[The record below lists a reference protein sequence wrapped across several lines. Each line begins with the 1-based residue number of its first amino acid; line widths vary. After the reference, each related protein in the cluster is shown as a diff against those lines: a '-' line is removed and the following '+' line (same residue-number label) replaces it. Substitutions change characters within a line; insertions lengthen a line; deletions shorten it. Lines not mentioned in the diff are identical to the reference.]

1 MGTNYYAV
9 KLESAPCESCGR
21 YDVAERV
28 HIGKSSVGWCFALH
42 VIPEMGIHTL
52 EDWKTF
58 LRQPRIQIEDEYGAP
73 WGLQEMLDRITKR
86 GRNQPGNWTEQD
98 YRANNAEP
106 GPENL
111 ARHKIG
117 SHCVGHGDGTWD
129 YIVGEFS

>member
-1 MGTNYYAV
+1 MGTNFYAV
-9 KLESAPCESCGR
+9 IPETAPCDHCGR
-21 YDVAERV
+21 YDVAERL
-28 HIGKSSVGWCFALH
+28 HIGKSSAGWCFSLH
-42 VIPEMGIHTL
+42 VIPERGINTL

-58 LRQPRIQIEDEYGAP
+58 LRQPNVIIEDEYHGIF
-73 WGLQEMLDRITKR
+73 GLGELLDRITKR
-86 GRNQPGNWTEQD
+86 GRSQPGNWTAQD

-117 SHCVGHGDGTWD
+117 SHCVGHGEGTWD